1 MQLKSLEI
9 NGFKSFGEKTKLV
22 FDQGITGIVGP
33 NGCGKS
39 NVVDAIRWVLGEQ
52 KTKKLRS
59 EKMEEVIF
67 NGTSKK
73 KKASLCEVAMTFE
86 NTRNI
91 LPTEYTTVTIT
102 RRLYRDGESE
112 YLLNNVACRLKDIT
126 NLFMDT
132 GIGSDSYAIIE
143 LGMVKE
149 ILNDK
154 DDSRKNLFEEAAG
167 VAKYKIRKNQTLK
180 KLEDTQKSLSR
191 VDDLLFEIEGNLK
204 SLEKQAKKAE
214 KYLELKA
221 RYRELSSQ
229 LAFLKIKDLNDQYE
243 SIGKSEQDIQEQI
256 MGVQSTIAKFEARIL
271 ELQKEVIDREKGL
284 ADSQRD
290 LNAHID
296 HIKKIENT
304 KSIRNERLRYLQ
316 QREFAIGQQ
325 LESEKMQLDKSAG
338 FIKEGEQELE
348 IQSRNLIQQEQE
360 WKKLS
365 EAYEAARLKQNQ
377 TALSLDIAQ
386 QKFRAAEQQ
395 LQQLLREKEIRQI
408 RIESLKTE
416 LSRTEKEKENR
427 SLELDSFAVKL
438 EELRAVTEQL
448 SLETE
453 HLKNQKDDTEE
464 EILQINEKTS
474 KLKDDIFKN
483 TGIRNAKQN
492 EYDLT
497 KSLVENLEGF
507 PESIKFLKK
516 ELSWAK
522 EAPLLSDIFGCDE
535 IYKVAFENFLDPWM
549 NYYIV
554 ETREE
559 AVAGIR
565 LLANSA
571 KGRANFFIMNE
582 IRNFKGNPDLQIH
595 NAVPAIKLVDVHE
608 KYQPLARY
616 LLDKVFMVSAEHD
629 IPAECPSGTIVL
641 TKEGTMTEK
650 RFILSGGSTGLFE
663 GKRLGRAKN
672 LERLEKEIKQLD
684 IKIQEQ
690 KSDLDKLNTQ
700 LNKLK
705 ENNYGKL
712 YEEKNQVFQ
721 ARKQEYGILQSREQ
735 EYRSF
740 LASTGARS
748 EDLLQEI
755 NNLEIEIV
763 DISPQIEE
771 LKINL
776 EDFEEQVQVQKEA
789 QQDSNTEFTLISE
802 SYNRENVKQIEL
814 KNLVLNLEKDIERN
828 KENETRIREN
838 SSKMKTELEDTKNEI
853 QSLVEVNMENDEE
866 ILELYQV
873 KKEKET
879 ATAALENALQVTKSS
894 INQVDQNIRAERRKK
909 DEFETEK
916 NAVKERISTIRLDL
930 HTLKDRMEVEFG
942 IQLADLTEE
951 ILSTLEPDSTLESL
965 ATQVVKTREKIHSF
979 GEVNPMAVE
988 AFNELKERYDF
999 ITSQKNDLVA
1009 ARESLLSTINEIDID
1024 ARAAFMDAFTRIR
1037 ENFIRVFQTLF
1048 NEGDVCDLVL
1058 RNPDE
1063 PLESDIDI
1071 IAKPKGKRPLN
1082 INQLSGG
1089 EQTLTAISLLFA
1101 IYLLKPAPFCVFD
1114 EVDAPLDDA
1123 NIDKFNNIIR
1133 EFSGNSQFIIVTH
1146 NKRTMVSTNVIYG
1159 VTMQEMGVSRVL
1171 PVSLDALNLN

>member
-9 NGFKSFGEKTKLV
+9 NGFKSFGDKTKLL

-52 KTKKLRS
+52 KTKRLRS
-59 EKMEEVIF
+59 DKMEEVIF
-67 NGTSKK
+67 NGSSKR

-86 NTRNI
+86 NTKNI
-91 LPTEYTTVTIT
+91 LPTEYSTVTIT

-112 YLLNNVACRLKDIT
+112 YLLNNVPCRLKDIT

-132 GIGSDSYAIIE
+132 GVGSDSYAIIE
-143 LGMVKE
+143 LGMVKD

-154 DDSRKNLFEEAAG
+154 DDSRKLLFEEAAG
-167 VAKYKIRKNQTLK
+167 VAKYKIRKNQTLR
-180 KLEDTQKSLSR
+180 KLEETQKNLSR

-204 SLEKQAKKAE
+204 TLEKQAKKAE

-229 LAFLKIKDLNDQYE
+229 LAFLKIRHLNEQYE
-243 SIGKSEQDIQEQI
+243 SVAKQEQDTQEQI
-256 MGVQSTIAKFEARIL
+256 MGIQSTIARFEARIL
-271 ELQKEVIDREKGL
+271 ELQKEVVDREKAL

-325 LESEKMQLDKSAG
+325 METEKGQLEKAEI
-338 FIKEGEQELE
+338 FIRQAEGELE
-348 IQSRNLIQQEQE
+348 DLNRNLQQKEKAFEELTHRYNEARQKQQEQ
-360 WKKLS
+360 
-365 EAYEAARLKQNQ
+365 
-377 TALSLDIAQ
+377 
-386 QKFRAAEQQ
+386 
-395 LQQLLREKEIRQI
+395 QQLLEASTLALREAEQEVSKLIREKEIRQI
-408 RIESLKTE
+408 RLESLRTE
-416 LSRTEKEKENR
+416 LNRTEKEKAER
-427 SLELDSFAVKL
+427 TSDLDSFAQKL
-438 EELRAVTEQL
+438 IELQAVTEQL

-453 HLKNQKDDTEE
+453 SLKNQKESAEEQIQQMTERT
-464 EILQINEKTS
+464 N
-474 KLKDDIFKN
+474 KLKDQIFRN

-516 ELSWAK
+516 ELTWAK
-522 EAPLLSDIFGCDE
+522 EAPLLSDIFSCEE

-554 ETREE
+554 ETRDE

-565 LLANSA
+565 LLTNAA
-571 KGRANFFIMNE
+571 RGRANFFIMSE
-582 IRNFKGNPDLQIH
+582 LRQFQGSPDLQLR
-595 NAVPAIKLVDVHE
+595 NATQAIRLVDIHE
-608 KYQPLARY
+608 KYLPLARY
-616 LLDKVFMVSAEHD
+616 LLDKVFMVSAEHE
-629 IPAECPSGTIVL
+629 IPSEVPPGVVVL
-641 TKEGTMTEK
+641 TKEGSMTEK
-650 RFILSGGSTGLFE
+650 RFVLSGGSTGLFE

-672 LERLEKEIKQLD
+672 LEKLEKEIRQLD
-684 IKIQEQ
+684 GKIQEE
-690 KSDLDKLNTQ
+690 KSELDKIQTSLIRIKEQN
-700 LNKLK
+700 LPKLF
-705 ENNYGKL
+705 
-712 YEEKNQVFQ
+712 EEKNQVFQ
-721 ARKQEYGILQSREQ
+721 ARKQELGILKSREE
-735 EYRSF
+735 EYRNF

-748 EDLLQEI
+748 EDIL
-755 NNLEIEIV
+755 NEIEKIQEEMIGLDPDIEAAKKTVEESRITEV
-763 DISPQIEE
+763 DR
-771 LKINL
+771 KT
-776 EDFEEQVQVQKEA
+776 A
-789 QQDSNTEFTLISE
+789 QQQAAEQYSKISE
-802 SYNRENVKQIEL
+802 DYNQENIS
-814 KNLVLNLEKDIERN
+814 VLQLRNQVANLEKDIVRSR
-828 KENETRIREN
+828 ENETRIRE
-838 SSKMKTELEDTKNEI
+838 SSGSLRQELDNTKEEI
-853 QSLVEVNMENDEE
+853 QSLVEVNLQNDDE
-866 ILELYQV
+866 ILALYQV

-879 ATAALENALQVTKSS
+879 ATDALENALAVCKSS
-894 INQVDQNIRAERRKK
+894 INQVDQNIRTERRKK
-909 DEFETEK
+909 DDLE
-916 NAVKERISTIRLDL
+916 NERNGI
-930 HTLKDRMEVEFG
+930 KDTTSNIKIELLSLRERMEVEFG
-942 IQLADLTEE
+942 IQLNDLSEE
-951 ILSTLEPDSTLESL
+951 ILETLPPETTLEDL
-965 ATQVVKTREKIHSF
+965 AQLVAKTREKIHTF

-988 AFNELKERYDF
+988 AYNELKERYDF
-999 ITSQKNDLVA
+999 IHAQKNDLVS
-1009 ARESLLSTINEIDID
+1009 ARESLLHTISEIDND

-1037 ENFIRVFQTLF
+1037 ENFIKVFQTLF
-1048 NEGDVCDLVL
+1048 SEGDVCDLVL
-1058 RNPDE
+1058 RNGDD
-1063 PLESDIDI
+1063 PLDSDIDI

-1159 VTMQEMGVSRVL
+1159 VTMQDMGVSKVL
-1171 PVSLDALNLN
+1171 PVSLEALNLN